1 MNEDILQIKNLEFD
15 FGCGNCSISDLN
27 CAQCND
33 GALCNTEM
41 FFKKVLYCWRKD
53 SDDEKP
59 LSLKKECKS
68 ECFTL
73 RDFNGEENRGCG
85 KCNSTSCRECQE
97 NRCNNWTDTYY
108 CKSVEGIKE
117 CKKSDCYILKFS
129 NNKGNNP
136 NEFYYDCG
144 KCPVNN
150 ELFKNTSNVTL
161 SKRFVGTN
169 LSEIQCAECNNGP
182 LCNNEKFL
190 EKQLF
195 CLEKSENQTKIIKG
209 TRICK
214 DKCFVSRKLTTGN
227 GRELLLEFNY
237 Y

>member
-73 RDFNGEENRGCG
+73 RDFNGEGLLKHRKYFLSN
-85 KCNSTSCRECQE
+85 KL
-97 NRCNNWTDTYY
+97 
-108 CKSVEGIKE
+108 KS
-117 CKKSDCYILKFS
+117 
-129 NNKGNNP
+129 NK
-136 NEFYYDCG
+136 
-144 KCPVNN
+144 V
-150 ELFKNTSNVTL
+150 VAI
-161 SKRFVGTN
+161 V
-169 LSEIQCAECNNGP
+169 
-182 LCNNEKFL
+182 
-190 EKQLF
+190 
-195 CLEKSENQTKIIKG
+195 
-209 TRICK
+209 
-214 DKCFVSRKLTTGN
+214 
-227 GRELLLEFNY
+227 
-237 Y
+237 